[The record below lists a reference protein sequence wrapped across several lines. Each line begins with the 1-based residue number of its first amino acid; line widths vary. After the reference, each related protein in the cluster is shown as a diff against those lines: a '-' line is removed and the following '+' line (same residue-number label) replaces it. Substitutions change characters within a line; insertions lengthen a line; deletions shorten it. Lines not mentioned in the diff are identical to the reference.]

1 MINWNKLYMYSTYS
15 KRSTN
20 AVLLQ
25 LVQPAQRTLDWNDL
39 FLPRTRPTLYLRS
52 PTFLPAW
59 QEFLPLTT
67 CWFGLHSPPLH
78 MHSSHVFISK
88 LKHRWVKFKT
98 KYEEC
103 FQCGSNSKLKLL
115 GHVFTP
121 FKLANISEHKC
132 DTKHTQV
139 NIKINLMVYDWVN
152 SNAAMATD

>member
-98 KYEEC
+98 RYEEC

-115 GHVFTP
+115 RYRDDN
-121 FKLANISEHKC
+121 ADIIC
-132 DTKHTQV
+132 DTEVRHKTKTRKNTYTIQK
-139 NIKINLMVYDWVN
+139 IKTSLG
-152 SNAAMATD
+152 